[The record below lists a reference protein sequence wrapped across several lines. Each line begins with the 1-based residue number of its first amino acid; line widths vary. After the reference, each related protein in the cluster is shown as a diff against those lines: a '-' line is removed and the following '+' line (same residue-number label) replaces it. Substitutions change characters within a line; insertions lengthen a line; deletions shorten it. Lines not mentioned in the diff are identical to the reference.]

1 VLARRLTPL
10 PPRLHEVPVMLETLD
25 LDKHIAKAAY
35 EQSFPGLRDKLR
47 DLQRRAFDARIPVAV
62 VFEGWD
68 AAGKGDSIGKLV
80 ERLDPRGV
88 KVHPISA
95 PLEEEQLRPFLWRF
109 WTKIPAR
116 GEMAVFDRS
125 WYGRVLVERV
135 EKLIEPEQWRSA
147 YNEIAQF
154 ERMLTDDGMVVVKF
168 FLHISEKE
176 QKKRFK
182 EIEKSKYDSWRVTK
196 EDWERH
202 RQYDQYAEAAEE
214 MFERT
219 NTAYAPWTIV
229 EATDKRYRL
238 IKVFKVL
245 ADAMQTALN
254 ATAEPPAP
262 KRAPRA
268 SVSVQALKEMAT
280 VLDKVDLARSLKRK
294 EYEEQLK
301 EYQVRLRELEFR
313 CFEERRPVIVGYEG
327 WDAAGKG
334 GNIRR
339 VTEALDPR
347 GYSVIPIAAPK
358 GDDATHHYLWR
369 FWRQIPK
376 AGHLAVL
383 DRTWYGRVLVERVE
397 GYCSEAEWR
406 RAYQEINE
414 FEVSLTN
421 FGMILVKFWLH
432 ISKEEQLRRFKER
445 EKIEYKRYKITEED
459 WRNREKW
466 DAYRQAVV
474 DMLQNTSTTYA
485 PWTIVEANDKLWARI
500 RTLRA
505 IVEAIEAGLDVK
517 KDGKQKGKKRA
528 KGRKV

>member
-1 VLARRLTPL
+1 
-10 PPRLHEVPVMLETLD
+10 MLETLD
-25 LDKHIAKAAY
+25 LDKSISKEAY
-35 EQSFPGLRDKLR
+35 SKSFPELRDKLR
-47 DLQRRAFDARIPVAV
+47 DLQRQTYDAKIPVAV

-68 AAGKGDSIGKLV
+68 AAGKGDTVGKLV

-88 KVHPISA
+88 KVHSISA
-95 PLEEEQLRPFLWRF
+95 PLEEERLRPFLWRF
-109 WTKIPAR
+109 WTKIPGR

-135 EKLIEPEQWRSA
+135 DRLIKPEQWRSA

-154 ERMLTDDGMVVVKF
+154 ERMLTDDGMVIVKF
-168 FLHISEKE
+168 WLHISEKE

-182 EIEKSKYDSWRVTK
+182 EIEKSKYDKWRVTK
-196 EDWERH
+196 EDWENH
-202 RQYDQYAEAAEE
+202 KLYDDYARAAEE

-238 IKVFKVL
+238 IKVFKTL
-245 ADAMQTALN
+245 ADAMQTAL
-254 ATAEPPAP
+254 TAKAEHAPP
-262 KRAPRA
+262 KRTPRA
-268 SVSVQALKEMAT
+268 SVSVQALKEMET
-280 VLDKVDLARSLKRK
+280 ILDKVDLDQALKRK

-313 CFEERRPVIVGYEG
+313 CYEERRPVIVGYEG

-339 VTEALDPR
+339 VTECLDPR
-347 GYSVIPIAAPK
+347 GYSVVPIAAPK

-369 FWRQIPK
+369 FWRQLPK
-376 AGHLAVL
+376 AGHLAIF
-383 DRTWYGRVLVERVE
+383 DRTWYGRVMVERIE
-397 GYCSEAEWR
+397 GFCSEAEWR

-414 FEVSLTN
+414 FELSLTN
-421 FGMILVKFWLH
+421 FGLILVKFWLH

-445 EKIEYKRYKITEED
+445 QKIEYKQYKITDED

-474 DMLQNTSTTYA
+474 DMIQNTSTSYA
-485 PWTIVEANDKLWARI
+485 PWTIVEANDKLFARI
-500 RTLRA
+500 RALST
-505 IVEAIEAGLDVK
+505 IVEAIEKGLGVK
-517 KDGKQKGKKRA
+517 SGKGKKKDKKEKKKA
-528 KGRKV
+528 KGEDD

>member
-1 VLARRLTPL
+1 
-10 PPRLHEVPVMLETLD
+10 MLETLD
-25 LDKHIAKAAY
+25 LDKKIDKEAY
-35 EQSFPGLRDKLR
+35 EQSFPELRDKLR
-47 DLQRRAFDARIPVAV
+47 DLQRQVYDAKIPVAV

-68 AAGKGDSIGKLV
+68 AAGKGESIAKLV

-95 PLEEEQLRPFLWRF
+95 PLAEELLRPFLWRF
-109 WTKIPAR
+109 WTRIPGR

-125 WYGRVLVERV
+125 WYGRVMVERV
-135 EKLIEPEQWRSA
+135 EKLLKPEQWRSA

-154 ERMLTDDGMVVVKF
+154 ERMLTDDGTVIVKF
-168 FLHISEKE
+168 WLHISEKE

-196 EDWERH
+196 EDWEH
-202 RQYDQYAEAAEE
+202 HKQYDEYAEAAEE

-238 IKVFKVL
+238 IKIFKTL

-254 ATAEPPAP
+254 AKAGQPAAP
-262 KRAPRA
+262 KRVARA
-268 SVSVQALKEMAT
+268 SVSVQALKEMET
-280 VLDKVDLARSLKRK
+280 VLDKVDLTLALKRK
-294 EYEEQLK
+294 DYEEQLK
-301 EYQVRLRELEFR
+301 EYQFRLRQLEFR
-313 CFEERRPVIVGYEG
+313 CFEERRAVIIGYEG

-339 VTEALDPR
+339 ITEALDPR

-376 AGHLAVL
+376 AGHLAIF

-397 GYCSEAEWR
+397 GFCTDAEWR

-414 FEVSLTN
+414 FELSLTN
-421 FGMILVKFWLH
+421 YGTIVVKFWLH

-445 EKIEYKRYKITEED
+445 EKIEYKQYKITEED

-474 DMLQNTSTTYA
+474 DTLQNTSTTYA

-500 RTLRA
+500 RTLRT
-505 IVEAIEAGLDVK
+505 IVEAIDRGLGAAKNGKSKGGK
-517 KDGKQKGKKRA
+517 KDRKKDR
-528 KGRKV
+528 

>member
-1 VLARRLTPL
+1 
-10 PPRLHEVPVMLETLD
+10 MLETLD
-25 LDKHIAKAAY
+25 LDKKIDKAAY
-35 EQSFPGLRDKLR
+35 DKSFPVLRDKLR
-47 DLQRRAFDARIPVAV
+47 DLQRRCFDAKIPVAV

-68 AAGKGDSIGKLV
+68 ASGKGESIAKLV

-95 PLEEEQLRPFLWRF
+95 PLDDERLRPFLWRF
-109 WTKIPAR
+109 WTRIPAR
-116 GEMAVFDRS
+116 GEVAVFDRS

-135 EKLIEPEQWRSA
+135 EKLIKPEQWRSA

-154 ERMLTDDGMVVVKF
+154 ERMLTDDGMVIVKF
-168 FLHISEKE
+168 WLHISEKE
-176 QKKRFK
+176 QKRRFK

-196 EDWERH
+196 EDWEH
-202 RQYDQYAEAAEE
+202 HKQYDEYAEAAEE
-214 MFERT
+214 AFERT

-238 IKVFKVL
+238 IKIFKTL
-245 ADAMQTALN
+245 ADAMQTAVN
-254 ATAEPPAP
+254 AKAQQPAAVKRTA
-262 KRAPRA
+262 RA
-268 SVSVQALKEMAT
+268 SVSVQALKEMET
-280 VLDKVDLARSLKRK
+280 VLDKVDLTRALKRK

-301 EYQVRLRELEFR
+301 EYQVRLRQLEFR
-313 CFEERRPVIVGYEG
+313 CFEERRPVSIGYEG

-369 FWRQIPK
+369 FWRQLPK
-376 AGHLAVL
+376 AGHLAIF

-397 GYCSEAEWR
+397 GFCSEAEWR

-414 FEVSLTN
+414 FELSLTN
-421 FGMILVKFWLH
+421 AGMIVVKFWLQ

-445 EKIEYKRYKITEED
+445 EKIAYKQYKITEED
-459 WRNREKW
+459 WRNRGKW

-474 DMLQNTSTTYA
+474 DMLQNTSTSYA

-500 RTLRA
+500 RTLRT
-505 IVEAIEAGLDVK
+505 IVEAIDDGLGGK
-517 KDGKQKGKKRA
+517 KGGKKRRNR
-528 KGRKV
+528 GD

>member
-1 VLARRLTPL
+1 
-10 PPRLHEVPVMLETLD
+10 
-25 LDKHIAKAAY
+25 
-35 EQSFPGLRDKLR
+35 
-47 DLQRRAFDARIPVAV
+47 
-62 VFEGWD
+62 
-68 AAGKGDSIGKLV
+68 
-80 ERLDPRGV
+80 
-88 KVHPISA
+88 
-95 PLEEEQLRPFLWRF
+95 
-109 WTKIPAR
+109 
-116 GEMAVFDRS
+116 MAVFDRS

-135 EKLIEPEQWRSA
+135 EKLIKPEQWRSA

-168 FLHISEKE
+168 WLHISEKE
-176 QKKRFK
+176 QKRRFK

-196 EDWERH
+196 EDWEH
-202 RQYDQYAEAAEE
+202 HKQYGAYAQAAEE
-214 MFERT
+214 MVART

-238 IKVFKVL
+238 IKIFKTL

-254 ATAEPPAP
+254 AKTGQAPAP

-268 SVSVQALKEMAT
+268 SVSVQALKEMET
-280 VLDKVDLARSLKRK
+280 ILDKVDLTPTLKRK
-294 EYEEQLK
+294 DYEEQLK
-301 EYQVRLRELEFR
+301 EYQFRLRELEFK
-313 CFEERRPVIVGYEG
+313 CFDERRPVIVGYEG

-369 FWRQIPK
+369 FWRQLPK
-376 AGHLAVL
+376 AGHLAIF
-383 DRTWYGRVLVERVE
+383 DRTWYGRVLVERIE
-397 GYCSEAEWR
+397 GFCSEAEWR

-414 FEVSLTN
+414 FELSLTN
-421 FGMILVKFWLH
+421 YGLILVKFWLH

-445 EKIEYKRYKITEED
+445 EKIDYKQYKITEED

-474 DMLQNTSTTYA
+474 DMIQNTSTSYA
-485 PWTIVEANDKLWARI
+485 PWTIVEANDKLFARI
-500 RTLRA
+500 RALST
-505 IVEAIEAGLDVK
+505 IVEAIEKGLGVKAGK
-517 KDGKQKGKKRA
+517 GGKKGKKEKKA
-528 KGRKV
+528 KDED

>member
-1 VLARRLTPL
+1 
-10 PPRLHEVPVMLETLD
+10 MLETLD
-25 LDKHIAKAAY
+25 LDKSISKEAY
-35 EQSFPGLRDKLR
+35 SKSFPELRDKLR
-47 DLQRRAFDARIPVAV
+47 DLQRQTYDAKIPVAV

-68 AAGKGDSIGKLV
+68 AAGKGDTVGKLV

-88 KVHPISA
+88 KVHSISA
-95 PLEEEQLRPFLWRF
+95 PLEEERLRPFLWRF
-109 WTKIPAR
+109 WTKIPGR

-135 EKLIEPEQWRSA
+135 DRLIKPEQWRSA

-154 ERMLTDDGMVVVKF
+154 ERMLTDDGMVIVKF
-168 FLHISEKE
+168 WLHISEKE

-182 EIEKSKYDSWRVTK
+182 EIEKSKYDKWRVTK
-196 EDWERH
+196 EDWENH
-202 RQYDQYAEAAEE
+202 KLYDDYARAAEE

-238 IKVFKVL
+238 IKVFKTL
-245 ADAMQTALN
+245 ADAMQTAL
-254 ATAEPPAP
+254 TAKAEHAPP
-262 KRAPRA
+262 KRTPRA
-268 SVSVQALKEMAT
+268 SVSVQALKEMET
-280 VLDKVDLARSLKRK
+280 ILDKVDLDQALKRK

-313 CFEERRPVIVGYEG
+313 CYEERRPVIVGYEG

-339 VTEALDPR
+339 VTECLDPR
-347 GYSVIPIAAPK
+347 GYSVVPIAAPK

-369 FWRQIPK
+369 FWRQLPK
-376 AGHLAVL
+376 AGHLAIF
-383 DRTWYGRVLVERVE
+383 DRTWYGRVMVERIE
-397 GYCSEAEWR
+397 GFCSEAEWR

-414 FEVSLTN
+414 FELSLTN
-421 FGMILVKFWLH
+421 FGLILVKFWLH

-445 EKIEYKRYKITEED
+445 QKIEYKQYKITDED

-474 DMLQNTSTTYA
+474 DMIQNTSTSYA
-485 PWTIVEANDKLWARI
+485 PWTIVEANDKLFARI
-500 RTLRA
+500 RALST
-505 IVEAIEAGLDVK
+505 IVEALEKGLGVK
-517 KDGKQKGKKRA
+517 SGKGKKKDKKEKKKA
-528 KGRKV
+528 KDED

>member
-1 VLARRLTPL
+1 
-10 PPRLHEVPVMLETLD
+10 MLETLD
-25 LDKHIAKAAY
+25 LDKKVDKEAY
-35 EQSFPGLRDKLR
+35 EKSFPELRDKLR
-47 DLQRRAFDARIPVAV
+47 DLQRHTFDAKVPVAV

-68 AAGKGDSIGKLV
+68 AAGKGETIGKLV

-88 KVHPISA
+88 KLHPISA
-95 PLEEEQLRPFLWRF
+95 PLDEERLRPFLWRF

-116 GEMAVFDRS
+116 GEMAIFDRS

-135 EKLIEPEQWRSA
+135 EKLVKPEQWRSA

-154 ERMLTDDGMVVVKF
+154 ERMLTDDGMVIVKF
-168 FLHISEKE
+168 WLHISEKE

-182 EIEKSKYDSWRVTK
+182 DIEKSKYDSWRITK
-196 EDWERH
+196 EDWEHH
-202 RQYDQYAEAAEE
+202 RQYDDYAQAAEE

-238 IKVFKVL
+238 IKVFKTV

-254 ATAEPPAP
+254 AKAEPAPP
-262 KRAPRA
+262 KRAARA
-268 SVSVQALKEMAT
+268 SVSVQALKEMET
-280 VLDKVDLARSLKRK
+280 VLDKVDLTKSLKRK

-301 EYQVRLRELEFR
+301 EYQVRLRELEFK
-313 CFEERRPVIVGYEG
+313 CFDERRPVMIGYEG

-347 GYSVIPIAAPK
+347 GYTVIPIAAPK

-376 AGHLAVL
+376 AGHLAIF

-397 GYCSEAEWR
+397 GFCSEAEWR

-421 FGMILVKFWLH
+421 SGMVLVKFWLQ
-432 ISKEEQLRRFKER
+432 ISKDEQLRRFKER
-445 EKIEYKRYKITEED
+445 EKIEYKHYKITAED

-466 DAYRQAVV
+466 NAYRQAVV

-500 RTLRA
+500 RTLRT
-505 IVEAIEAGLDVK
+505 IVEAIEDGLGVK
-517 KDGKQKGKKRA
+517 KNGKGKKKKKEKERGE
-528 KGRKV
+528 KE

>member
-1 VLARRLTPL
+1 
-10 PPRLHEVPVMLETLD
+10 MLETLD
-25 LDKHIAKAAY
+25 LEKSISKEAY
-35 EQSFPGLRDKLR
+35 GKSFPELRDKLR
-47 DLQRRAFDARIPVAV
+47 DLQRQTYDAKIPVAV

-68 AAGKGDSIGKLV
+68 AAGKGDTVSKLV

-88 KVHPISA
+88 KVHSISA
-95 PLEEEQLRPFLWRF
+95 PLEEERLRPFLWRF
-109 WTKIPAR
+109 WTKIPGR

-135 EKLIEPEQWRSA
+135 DKLIKPEQWRSA

-154 ERMLTDDGMVVVKF
+154 ERMLTDDGMVIVKF
-168 FLHISEKE
+168 WLHISEKE
-176 QKKRFK
+176 QKRRFK
-182 EIEKSKYDSWRVTK
+182 EIEKSKYDKWRVTK
-196 EDWERH
+196 EDWENH
-202 RQYDQYAEAAEE
+202 KLYDDYAQAAEE

-238 IKVFKVL
+238 IKVFKAL
-245 ADAMQTALN
+245 ADAMQTAL
-254 ATAEPPAP
+254 TAKAEHAPP
-262 KRAPRA
+262 KRVARA
-268 SVSVQALKEMAT
+268 SVSVQALKEMET
-280 VLDKVDLARSLKRK
+280 ILDKVDLDQSLKRK

-301 EYQVRLRELEFR
+301 EFQFRLRQLEFR
-313 CFEERRPVIVGYEG
+313 CYEERRPVIVGYEG

-369 FWRQIPK
+369 FWRQLPK
-376 AGHLAVL
+376 AGHLAIF
-383 DRTWYGRVLVERVE
+383 DRTWYGRVMVERIE
-397 GYCSEAEWR
+397 GFCSEAEWR

-414 FEVSLTN
+414 FELSLTN
-421 FGMILVKFWLH
+421 FGLILVKFWLH
-432 ISKEEQLRRFKER
+432 ISKDEQLRRFKER
-445 EKIEYKRYKITEED
+445 QKIEYKQYKITDED

-474 DMLQNTSTTYA
+474 DMIQNTSTSYA
-485 PWTIVEANDKLWARI
+485 PWTIVEANDKLFARI
-500 RTLRA
+500 RALST
-505 IVEAIEAGLDVK
+505 IVEALEKGLGVKSGREKK
-517 KDGKQKGKKRA
+517 KDKEKGKKEKKKA
-528 KGRKV
+528 KEEN

>member
-1 VLARRLTPL
+1 
-10 PPRLHEVPVMLETLD
+10 MLETLD
-25 LDKHIAKAAY
+25 LDKSIGKQAY
-35 EQSFPGLRDKLR
+35 GKSFPELRDKLR
-47 DLQRRAFDARIPVAV
+47 DLQRRTYDAKIPVAV

-68 AAGKGDSIGKLV
+68 AAGKGESIAKLV

-95 PLEEEQLRPFLWRF
+95 PLEEERLRPFLWRF

-116 GEMAVFDRS
+116 GEVAVFDRS

-135 EKLIEPEQWRSA
+135 EKLIKPEQWRSA

-154 ERMLTDDGMVVVKF
+154 ERMLTDDGMVIVKF
-168 FLHISEKE
+168 WLHISEKE

-182 EIEKSKYDSWRVTK
+182 EIAKSKYDSWRVTK
-196 EDWERH
+196 EDWEH
-202 RQYDQYAEAAEE
+202 HKQYDEYAQAAEE

-238 IKVFKVL
+238 IKIFKTL

-254 ATAEPPAP
+254 AKAGPAAP
-262 KRAPRA
+262 AKRVARA
-268 SVSVQALKEMAT
+268 SVSVQALKEMET
-280 VLDKVDLARSLKRK
+280 VLDKVDLTKALKRK

-301 EYQVRLRELEFR
+301 EYQFRLRQLEFR
-313 CFEERRPVIVGYEG
+313 CYEERRPVIIGYEG

-376 AGHLAVL
+376 AGHLAIF
-383 DRTWYGRVLVERVE
+383 DRTWYGRVLVERIE
-397 GYCSEAEWR
+397 GFCSEAEWR

-414 FEVSLTN
+414 FELSLTN
-421 FGMILVKFWLH
+421 FGMIVVKFWLH

-445 EKIEYKRYKITEED
+445 EKIEYKQYKITEED

-474 DMLQNTSTTYA
+474 DTLQNTSTSYA

-500 RTLRA
+500 RTLST
-505 IVEAIEAGLDVK
+505 IVGAIEKGLGVKSGKGGK
-517 KDGKQKGKKRA
+517 KDKKGKKE
-528 KGRKV
+528 KKKEKDGD

>member
-1 VLARRLTPL
+1 
-10 PPRLHEVPVMLETLD
+10 MLETLD
-25 LDKHIAKAAY
+25 LDKSISKEAY
-35 EQSFPGLRDKLR
+35 SKSFPELRDKLR
-47 DLQRRAFDARIPVAV
+47 ALQRQTYDAKIPVAV

-68 AAGKGDSIGKLV
+68 AAGKGETVSKLV

-95 PLEEEQLRPFLWRF
+95 PLEEERLRPFLWRF
-109 WTKIPAR
+109 WTKVPGR

-135 EKLIEPEQWRSA
+135 EKLIRPEQWRSA

-154 ERMLTDDGMVVVKF
+154 ERMLTDDGMVIVKF
-168 FLHISEKE
+168 WLHISEKE

-196 EDWERH
+196 EDWEH
-202 RQYDQYAEAAEE
+202 HKQYDEYAQAAEE

-238 IKVFKVL
+238 IKVFKTL

-254 ATAEPPAP
+254 AKAEPVAP

-268 SVSVQALKEMAT
+268 SVTVQALKEIET
-280 VLDKVDLARSLKRK
+280 VLDKVDLTQSLKRK

-301 EYQVRLRELEFR
+301 EYQYRLRELEFK
-313 CFEERRPVIVGYEG
+313 CYEGRRPVIVGYEG

-347 GYSVIPIAAPK
+347 GYTVVPIAAPK

-369 FWRQIPK
+369 FWRQLPK
-376 AGHLAVL
+376 AGHLAIF
-383 DRTWYGRVLVERVE
+383 DRTWYGRVMVERIE
-397 GYCSEAEWR
+397 GFCTEAEWR

-414 FEVSLTN
+414 FELSLTN
-421 FGMILVKFWLH
+421 FGLILVKFWLH

-445 EKIEYKRYKITEED
+445 QKIEYKQYKITDED

-474 DMLQNTSTTYA
+474 DMIQNTSTSYA
-485 PWTIVEANDKLWARI
+485 PWTIVEANDKLFARI
-500 RTLRA
+500 RALST
-505 IVEAIEAGLDVK
+505 IVEAIERGLGAKSGKGTK
-517 KDGKQKGKKRA
+517 KYRKGKSKK
-528 KGRKV
+528 KGKSED

>member
-1 VLARRLTPL
+1 
-10 PPRLHEVPVMLETLD
+10 MLETLD
-25 LDKHIAKAAY
+25 LDKSISKEAY
-35 EQSFPGLRDKLR
+35 GKSFPELRDKLR
-47 DLQRRAFDARIPVAV
+47 DLQRKTYDAKVPVAV

-68 AAGKGDSIGKLV
+68 AAGKGESIAKLV

-95 PLEEEQLRPFLWRF
+95 PLEDERLRPFLWRF
-109 WTKIPAR
+109 WTRIPAR

-135 EKLIEPEQWRSA
+135 EKLIKPEQWRSA

-154 ERMLTDDGMVVVKF
+154 ERMLTDDGMVIVKF
-168 FLHISEKE
+168 WLHITEKE
-176 QKKRFK
+176 QKRRFK
-182 EIEKSKYDSWRVTK
+182 EIEKSKYDSWRVTR
-196 EDWERH
+196 EDWEH
-202 RQYDQYAEAAEE
+202 HKQYDQYAQAAEE

-229 EATDKRYRL
+229 EATDKRYRI
-238 IKVFKVL
+238 IKIFKTL

-254 ATAEPPAP
+254 AKLEKAPP
-262 KRAPRA
+262 KRTARA
-268 SVSVQALKEMAT
+268 SVSVQALKEMET
-280 VLDKVDLARSLKRK
+280 VLDKVDLTQSLKRK

-301 EYQVRLRELEFR
+301 EYQFRLRELEFR
-313 CFEERRPVIVGYEG
+313 CFDERRAVIIGYEG

-369 FWRQIPK
+369 FWRQLPK
-376 AGHLAVL
+376 AGHLAIF
-383 DRTWYGRVLVERVE
+383 DRTWYGRVLVERIE
-397 GYCSEAEWR
+397 GFCSEAEWR

-414 FEVSLTN
+414 FELSLTN
-421 FGMILVKFWLH
+421 FGTILVKFWLH

-445 EKIEYKRYKITEED
+445 EKIDYKQYKITEED

-466 DAYRQAVV
+466 DAYRQGVV
-474 DMLQNTSTTYA
+474 DMVQNTSTSYA
-485 PWTIVEANDKLWARI
+485 PWTIVEANDKLFARI
-500 RTLRA
+500 RALST
-505 IVEAIEAGLDVK
+505 IVAAIERGLGVKAG
-517 KDGKQKGKKRA
+517 KDKQKGRKGNKEKK
-528 KGRKV
+528 KGDDD

>member
-1 VLARRLTPL
+1 
-10 PPRLHEVPVMLETLD
+10 MLETLD
-25 LDKHIAKAAY
+25 LDKSISKEAY
-35 EQSFPGLRDKLR
+35 SKSFPELRDKLR
-47 DLQRRAFDARIPVAV
+47 DLQRQTYDAKIPVAV

-68 AAGKGDSIGKLV
+68 AAGKGETVGKLV

-88 KVHPISA
+88 RVHPISA
-95 PLEEEQLRPFLWRF
+95 PLEDERLRPFLWRF
-109 WTKIPAR
+109 WTKIPGR

-135 EKLIEPEQWRSA
+135 DKLIKPEQWRSA

-154 ERMLTDDGMVVVKF
+154 ERMLTDDGMVIVKF
-168 FLHISEKE
+168 WLHISEKE

-196 EDWERH
+196 EDWEH
-202 RQYDQYAEAAEE
+202 HKQYDDYARAAEE

-238 IKVFKVL
+238 IKVFKTL
-245 ADAMQTALN
+245 ADAMQTAL
-254 ATAEPPAP
+254 AAKMEKAPP
-262 KRAPRA
+262 KRAARA
-268 SVSVQALKEMAT
+268 SVSVQALKEMET
-280 VLDKVDLARSLKRK
+280 VLDKVDLDQSLKRK

-301 EYQVRLRELEFR
+301 EYQFRLRELEFR
-313 CFEERRPVIVGYEG
+313 CFEERRPVIIGYEG

-369 FWRQIPK
+369 FWRQLPK
-376 AGHLAVL
+376 AGHLAIF
-383 DRTWYGRVLVERVE
+383 DRTWYGRVMVERIE
-397 GYCSEAEWR
+397 GFCSEAEWR

-414 FEVSLTN
+414 FELSLTN
-421 FGMILVKFWLH
+421 FGLILVKFWLH
-432 ISKEEQLRRFKER
+432 ISKDEQLRRFKER
-445 EKIEYKRYKITEED
+445 QKIEYKQYKITDED

-474 DMLQNTSTTYA
+474 DMIQNTSTSYA
-485 PWTIVEANDKLWARI
+485 PWTIVEANDKLFARI
-500 RTLRA
+500 RALST
-505 IVEAIEAGLDVK
+505 IVEALEKGLGVKSGKQRK
-517 KDGKQKGKKRA
+517 KDRDKGKTEKKKA
-528 KGRKV
+528 KDQD

>member
-1 VLARRLTPL
+1 
-10 PPRLHEVPVMLETLD
+10 MLETLD
-25 LDKHIAKAAY
+25 LDKKIDKEAY
-35 EQSFPGLRDKLR
+35 DKSFPALRDKLR
-47 DLQRRAFDARIPVAV
+47 ELQRQCFDAKVPVAV

-68 AAGKGDSIGKLV
+68 AAGKGESISKLV

-95 PLEEEQLRPFLWRF
+95 PLEEELLRPFLWRF

-135 EKLIEPEQWRSA
+135 EKLIKPEQWRSA

-154 ERMLTDDGMVVVKF
+154 ERMLTDDGTVIVKF
-168 FLHISEKE
+168 WLHISEKE

-182 EIEKSKYDSWRVTK
+182 EIEKSKYDSWRITK
-196 EDWERH
+196 EDWEH
-202 RQYDQYAEAAEE
+202 HKQYDDYAEAAEE

-219 NTAYAPWTIV
+219 NTAYAPWTVV

-238 IKVFKVL
+238 IKIFKTL

-254 ATAEPPAP
+254 AKVAAPAAP

-268 SVSVQALKEMAT
+268 SVSVQALKEMQT
-280 VLDKVDLARSLKRK
+280 VLDKVDLTKSVKRK
-294 EYEEQLK
+294 EYEEALK
-301 EYQVRLRELEFR
+301 ECQYRLRELEFR
-313 CFEERRPVIVGYEG
+313 CFEERRAVIIGYEG

-376 AGHLAVL
+376 AGHLAIF
-383 DRTWYGRVLVERVE
+383 DRTWYGRVLVERIE
-397 GYCSEAEWR
+397 GFCSEAEWR

-414 FEVSLTN
+414 FELSLTN
-421 FGMILVKFWLH
+421 FGTIVVKFWLQ

-445 EKIEYKRYKITEED
+445 EKVEYKQYKITEED

-485 PWTIVEANDKLWARI
+485 PWTIVESNDKLWARI
-500 RTLRA
+500 RTLRT
-505 IVEAIEAGLDVK
+505 IVEAIDRGLGARKDGRRGRKK
-517 KDGKQKGKKRA
+517 KDRDG
-528 KGRKV
+528 

>member
-1 VLARRLTPL
+1 
-10 PPRLHEVPVMLETLD
+10 MLETLD
-25 LDKHIAKAAY
+25 LDKKIDKAAY
-35 EQSFPGLRDKLR
+35 DKSFPELRDKLR
-47 DLQRRAFDARIPVAV
+47 DLQRQTFDAKIPVAV

-68 AAGKGDSIGKLV
+68 AAGKGETIGKLV

-95 PLEEEQLRPFLWRF
+95 PLEDERLRPFLWRF

-116 GEMAVFDRS
+116 GELAVFDRS
-125 WYGRVLVERV
+125 WYGRVMVERV
-135 EKLIEPEQWRSA
+135 EKLIKPEQWRSA

-154 ERMLTDDGMVVVKF
+154 ERMLSDDGMVIVKF
-168 FLHISEKE
+168 WLHISEKE

-196 EDWERH
+196 EDWEH
-202 RQYDQYAEAAEE
+202 HKQYDDYAQAAEE

-238 IKVFKVL
+238 VKVFKTL
-245 ADAMQTALN
+245 ADAMQTALH
-254 ATAEPPAP
+254 AKAEQPAP
-262 KRAPRA
+262 KRVARA
-268 SVSVQALKEMAT
+268 SVTVQALKEMET
-280 VLDKVDLARSLKRK
+280 VLDKVDLTQSFKRK

-301 EYQVRLRELEFR
+301 EYQVRLRELEYR
-313 CFEERRPVIVGYEG
+313 CFDERRPVIIGYEG

-339 VTEALDPR
+339 VTENLDPR
-347 GYSVIPIAAPK
+347 GYSVVPIAAPK

-376 AGHLAVL
+376 AGHLAIF

-397 GYCSEAEWR
+397 HFCSEAEWR

-414 FEVSLTN
+414 FELSLTN
-421 FGMILVKFWLH
+421 SGMMVVKFWLH

-445 EKIEYKRYKITEED
+445 EKIEFKQYKITEED

-485 PWTIVEANDKLWARI
+485 RWTIVEANDKLWARI
-500 RTLRA
+500 RTLRT
-505 IVEAIEAGLDVK
+505 IVETIEEGLGVK
-517 KDGKQKGKKRA
+517 KGGKDKKQ
-528 KGRKV
+528 RK